1 MQRDDIQVN
10 TADLEREVTL
20 LGMAVK
26 KGHAGVVRSL
36 LAIEQIDI
44 NSEDRHGQT
53 PVFHAL
59 SRAIGKL
66 DKKIFKMILVK
77 GGADLSYRDRRGF
90 TPLIY
95 AVRRREK
102 GLTQILLSHQ
112 TSSTESRDWQG
123 RTALWHTVRKRDADI
138 IKLLLE
144 KGADIAAQDIHGETP
159 LYELIRTGRPS
170 LTELLLR
177 HPGRQSELDLNN
189 ADDVLPPL
197 CLAAYLGNTEV
208 VQLLLD
214 HG

>member
-1 MQRDDIQVN
+1 MLQRDDIQVN
-10 TADLEREVTL
+10 TADLEREVIL

-90 TPLIY
+90 TLLIY
-95 AVRRREK
+95 AVRCREK
-102 GLTQILLSHQ
+102 GLI
-112 TSSTESRDWQG
+112 
-123 RTALWHTVRKRDADI
+123 
-138 IKLLLE
+138 
-144 KGADIAAQDIHGETP
+144 
-159 LYELIRTGRPS
+159 
-170 LTELLLR
+170 
-177 HPGRQSELDLNN
+177 
-189 ADDVLPPL
+189 
-197 CLAAYLGNTEV
+197 
-208 VQLLLD
+208 
-214 HG
+214 